1 MGRVGEVDVEMTH
14 SLGLKVRARRFT
26 LTKSGKKR
34 TEVLGYTPAGTG
46 VIAFLLMAEEK
57 GEQSIELMLE

>member
-1 MGRVGEVDVEMTH
+1 
-14 SLGLKVRARRFT
+14 

-34 TEVLGYTPAGTG
+34 IEVLGYTPAGTG